1 MAKIEVSDESVLG
14 LPVTDIEH
22 VVKEINDMR
31 RVHEIMEH
39 YKTLVKI
46 SMNRKTSHGDRHAV
60 R

>member
-31 RVHEIMEH
+31 HVHEVMEY
-39 YKTLVKI
+39 YKTLAKI
-46 SMNRKTSHGDRHAV
+46 STSRRDRHAV